1 MFYLFRN
8 KMEKILIFYVL
19 KEKSAYEGLF
29 CIYTYTYI
37 YTIVIHNEAHFMLI
51 YDIANS
57 ISAIGCRSI
66 VVGLYY

>member
-1 MFYLFRN
+1 MKDFFVF
-8 KMEKILIFYVL
+8 IH
-19 KEKSAYEGLF
+19 
-29 CIYTYTYI
+29 THI